1 MTERQQC
8 EFSLVRYVPD
18 PVKNEFVNIGVLLR
32 PHAGGASGAPDL
44 RPQGAREGEPE
55 RSASAGSVLVR
66 FTRDWSRVRCADPD
80 ADIEMLEAMEAEM
93 RRRLPETSSETNPKA
108 SPDTKPLL
116 DIIDDSFSHL
126 LQLTEPKACLAE
138 NLAAQ
143 MDELMRLYVEPRREK
158 ARQALRGRSGL
169 VRRMRTTFEHAQVW
183 DLMNKRIAAARYTRP
198 GDSLKI
204 DCGYRPNGVIRM
216 FHGVSLE
223 GDVELAKVLA
233 FSAPALRDGVARVEK
248 AELEL
253 TAIVEPLRANGQAG
267 RSEEDIQEYRFAVET
282 MEAQQIR
289 VLTVND
295 LERVAD
301 AARRELR
308 V

>member
-1 MTERQQC
+1 MMERLQC
-8 EFSLVRYVPD
+8 DFSLVRYVPD

-32 PHAGGASGAPDL
+32 PHRAGGP
-44 RPQGAREGEPE
+44 EP
-55 RSASAGSVLVR
+55 SALVR

-80 ADIEMLEAMEAEM
+80 ADLSMLEAMEEEM
-93 RRRLPETSSETNPKA
+93 RRRLPETAAPA
-108 SPDTKPLL
+108 GPDTKPLL
-116 DIIDDSFSHL
+116 AVIDDSFSHV

-143 MDELMRLYVEPRREK
+143 MDELMRLYVEPRRAK
-158 ARQALRGRSGL
+158 ARQALRGRQAL
-169 VRRMRTTFEHAQVW
+169 VRRLRTAFESAQVW
-183 DLMNKRIAAARYTRP
+183 DLMTKRIAAARYTRA

-204 DCGYRPNGVIRM
+204 DCGYRPNGVVKM
-216 FHGVSLE
+216 FHAVSLE
-223 GDVELAKVLA
+223 SDAELAKVLA
-233 FSAPALRDGVARVEK
+233 FSAPALRAGVARVES

-253 TAIVEPLRANGQAG
+253 TAIVEPLRANGEVSRDEA
-267 RSEEDIQEYRFAVET
+267 ETDEYRFAVET

-289 VLTVND
+289 VLTAGD

-301 AARRELR
+301 TARRELR